1 MITQLGSS
9 SSQVPNEEQLKAIE
23 STTGPSLIIAGAGT
37 GKTFVLTEKI
47 KRLVLNEKIPLDSI
61 LALTFTEKSALEME
75 ERVDRALPYGYFQTW
90 ILTFHSFADRI
101 LREYGLHIG
110 ISPSYKILT
119 ATDTNMFFENNLSKF
134 KLDYFYSTGNPTGFV
149 QSALQH
155 FSRLRDENIHSAD
168 YKKYASTLLE
178 TAETE
183 EEKLEAEK
191 YIELSNL
198 YADFEQIKLKDN
210 YLDFSDL
217 VYYANLLL
225 KKRPNVLKELQSRFK
240 YMLVD
245 EFQDTNIVQYE
256 IIKNLL
262 PTTKNPNLTVIGD
275 DNQSIYKFR
284 GASVSNILSF
294 MKDYKQA
301 KMFVLNTNYRSC
313 QTILDS
319 AYKLII
325 NNNPD
330 TLESKLGI
338 SKKLVANSGND
349 KDKTINISVYNNS
362 EEEAEKIVVEILKLV
377 EKEKFTY
384 ADIAIL
390 VRANDH
396 TRPIVNALER
406 HRIPFQF
413 LGPALLYYKNEV
425 RDLIALLNFVNDPFD
440 SVSLYRVLSMFL
452 FNVNQKDL
460 LLLNA
465 YARKVSLS
473 LHEVLDL
480 ITNVSHAHLME
491 KVKEVGISSPLLS
504 EITKNN
510 IGKVKQLLDEL
521 IEKSVNQ
528 SAPQTIYNFLDL
540 SGYLKIL
547 SATTTSEA
555 DVERLNNITKFF
567 DKLKKMEGKT
577 GEVTVREAVASI
589 NYSLELGDSPALNEE
604 YEATEAVSILTVHAA
619 KGLEFPVVFM
629 PSLVSERF
637 PTRNRAE
644 KLVIPEGLIKEILP
658 IGDSHLQEERRLF
671 YVGITRAKQKIYFSY
686 ANYYGT
692 FKRRK
697 KASPFIIEAL
707 GEDEVNKVVAQKED
721 EKKQLSI
728 FSAVENEKVVNKTVI
743 KTVTKPKK
751 HWKLSYSQIELYRR
765 CPKQYQYRYIIKLPE
780 PESSALA
787 FGSSVHLALELFYR
801 DIKEGKEADKAD
813 LLNYFKENFI
823 SYGYQSRFYQ
833 NKAKKHGEQI
843 LSSYYD
849 SFHNQRGQVIEV
861 EHDFSLKL
869 NSNGEDYVIRGKID
883 RIDLKGNTVEII
895 DYKTGKMPKPSEL
908 KRSLQLNIYA
918 LAFLETRKNT
928 TNNEELQLCYHYLD
942 VGEGFCMKANSE
954 KLEKAKT
961 DIATVFTNMQKEQYG
976 PNKGYHCS
984 WCPFKIVCPAWDK

>member
-1 MITQLGSS
+1 MITQQN
-9 SSQVPNEEQLKAIE
+9 SQTPNEEQLKAINCIN
-23 STTGPSLIIAGAGT
+23 GQSLIIAGAGT

-47 KRLVLNEKIPLDSI
+47 KKLVLSEKVPLESI
-61 LALTFTEKSALEME
+61 LALTFTEKAALEME
-75 ERVDRALPYGYFQTW
+75 ERIDRALPYGYFQAW

-119 ATDTNMFFENNLSKF
+119 DTDSNMFFENNIAQF
-134 KLDYFYSTGNPTGFV
+134 KLNYFYSTGNPTGFI
-149 QSALQH
+149 QSALKH

-168 YKKYASTLLE
+168 YKRYTLALLKK
-178 TAETE
+178 AETE

-191 YIELSNL
+191 YVELSNI
-198 YADFEQIKLKDN
+198 YSDFEKLKLKNN

-225 KKRPNVLKELQSRFK
+225 KKRPNVLKELQERFK
-240 YMLVD
+240 YVLVD

-256 IIKNLL
+256 LIKNLL
-262 PTTKNPNLTVIGD
+262 PIVKKPNLTVIGD

-301 KMFVLNTNYRSC
+301 KMFVLNNNYRSS
-313 QTILDS
+313 QAILDS
-319 AYKLII
+319 AYKLIV

-338 SKKLVANSGND
+338 SKKLVAYSDN
-349 KDKTINISVYNNS
+349 KDEAINIAVYNNS
-362 EEEAEKIVVEILKLV
+362 EVEAEKIVTEILKLV
-377 EKEKFTY
+377 EKEKYSF

-396 TRPIVNALER
+396 AKPIVNALER
-406 HRIPFQF
+406 QRIPFQF
-413 LGPALLYYKNEV
+413 LGPALLYYKSEV
-425 RDLIALLNFVNDPFD
+425 RDLIALLNFVNNPFD

-452 FNVNQKDL
+452 FKINQKDL

-465 YARKVSLS
+465 YAKKISLS
-473 LHEVLDL
+473 LYEVLDL
-480 ITNVSHAHLME
+480 ITNISHTQTRE
-491 KVKEVGISSPLLS
+491 KLKAANISSPLLS
-504 EITKNN
+504 NNTKNIIN
-510 IGKVKQLLDEL
+510 KVKQVLDEL
-521 IEKSVNQ
+521 IEKSANQ
-528 SAPQTIYNFLDL
+528 SAPQVVYNFLDL
-540 SGYLKIL
+540 SGYLKVL
-547 SATTTSEA
+547 SYASNSET

-567 DKLKKMEGKT
+567 EKLKKMEGKA
-577 GEVTVREAVASI
+577 GEVTVKEAVASI
-589 NYSLELGDSPALNEE
+589 AYSLELGDSPALNEE
-604 YEATEAVSILTVHAA
+604 YEVTDAVGVLTVHSA

-637 PTRNRAE
+637 PSRNRAE
-644 KLVIPEGLIKEILP
+644 KLTIPEGLIKETLP
-658 IGDSHLQEERRLF
+658 TGNSHLQEERRLF
-671 YVGITRAKQKIYFSY
+671 YVGITRAKERVYFSY

-697 KASPFIIEAL
+697 KISPFIFEAL
-707 GEDEVNKVVAQKED
+707 GEDEVNKAVAQKEA

-728 FSAVENEKVVNKTVI
+728 FSAVENEKVVNETAI
-743 KTVTKPKK
+743 KIVAKPKK
-751 HWKLSYSQIELYRR
+751 QWKLSYSQIELYRR
-765 CPKQYQYRYIIKLPE
+765 CPKQYQYRYILKLPE

-787 FGSSVHLALELFYR
+787 FGSSVHLALELFYN
-801 DIKEGKEADKAD
+801 DVKEGREVGKAD
-813 LLNYFKENFI
+813 LLNYFQENFI
-823 SYGYQSRFYQ
+823 NYGYQSRFYQ

-843 LSSYYD
+843 LSGYYD
-849 SFHNQRGQVIEV
+849 LFHNQRGQVIEV
-861 EHDFSLKL
+861 EHNFSLKL

-883 RIDLKGNTVEII
+883 RIDQKGNIVEII

-918 LAFLETRKNT
+918 LALRETRKDGIGK
-928 TNNEELQLCYHYLD
+928 EELRLCYHYLD
-942 VGEGFCMKANSE
+942 HNEVFCMKADSE

-961 DIATVFTNMQKEQYG
+961 DIADVFTKMQKEQYQ

-984 WCPFKIVCPAWDK
+984 WCPFKVVCPAWDK